1 MLKILSVFIKVE
13 AADFFYYYY
22 FKHFEVNSC
31 FYYLQ
36 YKICNTLFDFSSW
49 KISMNIKLMNLLCN
63 SVAQFIPYF
72 QPRDHIRCAVPVKS
86 ASKLMLS
93 AILINKTLMFI
104 ESNSCDVFTQFC
116 VLKLRHT
123 DEVYWTVMHF
133 TIPYAGVQ
141 YQLS

>member
-1 MLKILSVFIKVE
+1 MSKILSVFIKVKGSW
-13 AADFFYYYY
+13 FFYYFKY
-22 FKHFEVNSC
+22 FVVSSC

-36 YKICNTLFDFSSW
+36 YKICNTLAVDFASW

-63 SVAQFIPYF
+63 SVAQFVPYF
-72 QPRDHIRCAVPVKS
+72 QPRDHVRCAVAVKS
-86 ASKLMLS
+86 ASKLMLN

-104 ESNSCDVFTQFC
+104 YSNSCDMFTQFC

-133 TIPYAGVQ
+133 TIPFASGVQ
-141 YQLS
+141 CQLS